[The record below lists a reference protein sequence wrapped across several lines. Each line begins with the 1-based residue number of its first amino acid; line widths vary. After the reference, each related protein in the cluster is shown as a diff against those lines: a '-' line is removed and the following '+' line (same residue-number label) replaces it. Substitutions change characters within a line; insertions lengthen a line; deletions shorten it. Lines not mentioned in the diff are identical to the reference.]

1 MGARGE
7 PGSGGPEWAP
17 PKSSAPRA
25 RTLVAKRVVDVTVGS
40 LLLVATAPLVIVLAL
55 VLVVQ
60 GRTWP
65 FFAHY
70 RVGAGGRMLW
80 IPKLRTLPRATPAY
94 VDKSPAAV
102 QPISRLADVMRR
114 THLDELPQLV
124 LVPIGRLSLVGPRP
138 MMAHELDG
146 ADEHWRSARSGIR
159 PGCTGLWQVG
169 AGQGLRVRDSPE
181 YDLAY
186 VRNVS
191 LRLDTWILWRTVR
204 QAVGDGHGL
213 ALAEMP
219 PWLLPA
225 DREVAAAARRD
236 DGWLGA
242 TDERDLESPVADAV

>member
-7 PGSGGPEWAP
+7 PGLGSPVWAT
-17 PKSSAPRA
+17 PKKPHVRA

-40 LLLVATAPLVIVLAL
+40 ALLVVTAPLVLLLAGVLA
-55 VLVVQ
+55 VQ

-70 RVGAGGRMLW
+70 RVGAGGHLLW

-94 VDKSPAAV
+94 VDKSPAVV

-114 THLDELPQLV
+114 THLDELPQLL

-138 MMAHELDG
+138 MMAHELEG
-146 ADEHWRSARSGIR
+146 ADDRWRETRSSIR

-191 LRLDTWILWRTVR
+191 LRLDAWILWRTVR
-204 QAVGDGHGL
+204 QAFGRGHGMP
-213 ALAEMP
+213 LAEMP
-219 PWLLPA
+219 PWLLSA
-225 DREVAAAARRD
+225 DHAGPPSPRRD
-236 DGWLGA
+236 EAWRLA
-242 TDERDLESPVADAV
+242 SDEHDLDAPVADAV